1 MLDGSMMSP
10 ADFEILEP
18 VAWPTR
24 NENRE
29 IAIRRP

>member
-1 MLDGSMMSP
+1 MPDRSMMSR
-10 ADFEILEP
+10 ADFEIFEP

-29 IAIRRP
+29 IAVRRP